1 MAESVAETEE
11 KPVKKEKK
19 VKDKVQVVE
28 EVEDLATIRD
38 KLDAVKQ
45 AIAKMEG
52 PAAAET
58 SEPEEAQPKSL
69 TKNEK
74 RKLAKQR

>member
-1 MAESVAETEE
+1 MKNKNKTEA
-11 KPVKKEKK
+11 KPA
-19 VKDKVQVVE
+19 Q
-28 EVEDLATIRD
+28 VEDLATIRD

-45 AIAKMEG
+45 AIAEMEG
-52 PAAAET
+52 PAAGET
-58 SEPEEAQPKSL
+58 SEPEEPTARPL

>member
-1 MAESVAETEE
+1 M
-11 KPVKKEKK
+11 
-19 VKDKVQVVE
+19 
-28 EVEDLATIRD
+28 EDLATIRD

-45 AIAKMEG
+45 AIAEMEG
-52 PAAAET
+52 PAAGET
-58 SEPEEAQPKSL
+58 SEPEEPTAKPL